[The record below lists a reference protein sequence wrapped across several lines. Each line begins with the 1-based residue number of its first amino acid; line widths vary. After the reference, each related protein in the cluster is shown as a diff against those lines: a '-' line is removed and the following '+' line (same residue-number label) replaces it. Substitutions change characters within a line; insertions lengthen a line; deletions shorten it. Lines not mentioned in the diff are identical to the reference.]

1 MSQPCT
7 KVKEIAEMRNAEL
20 HTMAQIGELARDII
34 ALRERVAELELKIY
48 EALKEELN
56 GHH

>member
-1 MSQPCT
+1 
-7 KVKEIAEMRNAEL
+7 VKEIAEMRNAEL

-34 ALRERVAELELKIY
+34 ALHERVAELELKIY